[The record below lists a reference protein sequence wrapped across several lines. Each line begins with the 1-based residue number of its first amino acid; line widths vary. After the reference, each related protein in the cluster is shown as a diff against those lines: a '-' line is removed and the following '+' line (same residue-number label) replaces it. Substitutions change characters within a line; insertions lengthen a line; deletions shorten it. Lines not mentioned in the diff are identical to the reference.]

1 LAGLAGWREVLKPLL
16 DKKFNN
22 SWIDPRGAKNDE
34 DLLYKYKTAWA
45 HAEAGKEIIALIETY
60 VETANFLEKKEK
72 GEVVDK
78 FRNIYGGGK

>member
-1 LAGLAGWREVLKPLL
+1 
-16 DKKFNN
+16 
-22 SWIDPRGAKNDE
+22 
-34 DLLYKYKTAWA
+34 
-45 HAEAGKEIIALIETY
+45 LIETY